1 MLWAGKNIQSA
12 SDKLVK
18 VTEDYVYHTLFN
30 PKAELAAKIR
40 QLRIV
45 RDLDKKNY
53 SLLKRQLPYL
63 VCGTFSPPYRK
74 TENFAYIDRFIIDI
88 DHLSEK
94 GLELESVRE
103 NLKTD
108 TRVMLLFSSPGED
121 GLKVL
126 MALTE
131 KCYDSGV
138 FTLFYKEFL
147 KNFSFQYGLDQ
158 VIDSSTC
165 DVTRA
170 CFMSVDSNVY
180 YNPQPEQI
188 DMGSYISLSS
198 PVALFDMKAQ
208 QEKQEKEDRK
218 KEQEAAGDAQKPDV
232 DPDKDIMQRIK
243 ILLEGKK
250 AEQKIK
256 NLVYVPEQLN
266 EILEELKQFIE
277 DQGISVYEVV
287 NIQYAKKLRCKMGIK
302 QAEVNLF
309 YGKHGFHVVQSPRS
323 GTSSELN
330 TMVADIVQIYLFE
343 NT

>member
-1 MLWAGKNIQSA
+1 MLWAGKNVQSA

-18 VTEDYVYHTLFN
+18 VTEDYVYHTLMN
-30 PKAELAAKIR
+30 PKPELAAKIR
-40 QLRIV
+40 QLRVV

-74 TENFAYIDRFIIDI
+74 TENFAYIDRFMIDI

-94 GLELESVRE
+94 GLDVGTIRE
-103 NLKTD
+103 KLKKD
-108 TRVMLLFSSPGED
+108 SRVMLLFSSPGED

-126 MALTE
+126 MVLNE
-131 KCYDSGV
+131 KCYDVGIFS
-138 FTLFYKEFL
+138 LFYKEFL
-147 KNFSFQYGLDQ
+147 KGFSFQYGLDQ
-158 VIDSSTC
+158 VIDSCTC

-170 CFMSVDSNVY
+170 CFMSSDPEVY
-180 YNPQPEQI
+180 FNTQPEQVDI
-188 DMGSYISLSS
+188 GSYISLGS

-208 QEKQEKEDRK
+208 QEKQEKEEK
-218 KEQEAAGDAQKPDV
+218 KKVVDSQNLQKPDI
-232 DPDKDIMQRIK
+232 DPDKDTMQRIK
-243 ILLEGKK
+243 IMLEGKK

-256 NLVYVPEQLN
+256 NQVYVPEQLN
-266 EILEELKQFIE
+266 EILDGLKQFIE

-287 NIQYAKKLRCKMGIK
+287 NIQYAKKLRCKMGLK
-302 QAEVNLF
+302 LAEVNLF
-309 YGKHGFHVVQSPRS
+309 YGKNGFHVVQSPRS